1 MAIRNTILV
10 QLFIISC
17 LYSQVS
23 RYNAKPTVAV
33 FSFEQEGLQQEDYEM
48 FMELLKSE
56 LQNTKALIMVDQNQ
70 IDEVILEKNYQ
81 NSECKSQ
88 DCGIE
93 IGKLIGIK
101 NIIVGSLNQVADTCK
116 IQAQLVNVIE
126 GEIEKSVE
134 KTHIGDIN
142 EILPKIEIAAWELA
156 NLEPTQDM
164 LSAAGLI
171 KEDLEEKPNDSRW
184 PMWLNKTVNYI
195 ANRWQ
200 GFLSLFTKE

>member
-1 MAIRNTILV
+1 
-10 QLFIISC
+10 
-17 LYSQVS
+17 
-23 RYNAKPTVAV
+23 
-33 FSFEQEGLQQEDYEM
+33 M

-126 GEIEKSVE
+126 GEIEKSP
-134 KTHIGDIN
+134 K
-142 EILPKIEIAAWELA
+142 LPE
-156 NLEPTQDM
+156 
-164 LSAAGLI
+164 
-171 KEDLEEKPNDSRW
+171 
-184 PMWLNKTVNYI
+184 
-195 ANRWQ
+195 
-200 GFLSLFTKE
+200 

>member
-1 MAIRNTILV
+1 M
-10 QLFIISC
+10 FIISC
-17 LYSQVS
+17 LFSQVS

-126 GEIEKSVE
+126 GETEKSVE

-164 LSAAGLI
+164 LSAAGLLT
-171 KEDLEEKPNDSRW
+171 EDLEEKPNDSRW

>member
-1 MAIRNTILV
+1 
-10 QLFIISC
+10 
-17 LYSQVS
+17 
-23 RYNAKPTVAV
+23 
-33 FSFEQEGLQQEDYEM
+33 M

-81 NSECKSQ
+81 NRECKSQ

-116 IQAQLVNVIE
+116 IQAQLINVIE
-126 GEIEKSVE
+126 GETEKSVE

-142 EILPKIEIAAWELA
+142 EMLPKIEIAAWELA

-164 LSAAGLI
+164 LSAAGLLT
-171 KEDLEEKPNDSRW
+171 EDLEEKPNDRRW

>member
-1 MAIRNTILV
+1 
-10 QLFIISC
+10 LFIISC
-17 LYSQVS
+17 LFSQVS

-81 NSECKSQ
+81 NRECKSQ

-126 GEIEKSVE
+126 GETEKSVE

-164 LSAAGLI
+164 LSAAGLLI
-171 KEDLEEKPNDSRW
+171 EDLEEKPNDSRW
-184 PMWLNKTVNYI
+184 PMWLNKAVNYI

>member
-1 MAIRNTILV
+1 
-10 QLFIISC
+10 LFIISC
-17 LYSQVS
+17 LFSQVS

-126 GEIEKSVE
+126 GETEKSVE

-164 LSAAGLI
+164 LSAAGLLI
-171 KEDLEEKPNDSRW
+171 EDLEEKPNDSRW
-184 PMWLNKTVNYI
+184 PMWLNKAVNYI

>member
-1 MAIRNTILV
+1 M
-10 QLFIISC
+10 
-17 LYSQVS
+17 SQVS

-126 GEIEKSVE
+126 GETEKSVE

-142 EILPKIEIAAWELA
+142 EMLPKIEIAAWELA

-164 LSAAGLI
+164 LSAAGLLT
-171 KEDLEEKPNDSRW
+171 EDLEEKPNDSRW

>member
-1 MAIRNTILV
+1 M
-10 QLFIISC
+10 
-17 LYSQVS
+17 SQVS

-33 FSFEQEGLQQEDYEM
+33 FSFEQDGLQQEDYEM

-81 NSECKSQ
+81 NRECKSQ

-116 IQAQLVNVIE
+116 IQAQLVNVFE
-126 GEIEKSVE
+126 GETEKSVE
-134 KTHIGDIN
+134 KIHIGDIN

-164 LSAAGLI
+164 LSAAGLLT
-171 KEDLEEKPNDSRW
+171 EDLEEKPNDSRW
-184 PMWLNKTVNYI
+184 PMWLNKAVNYI

>member
-1 MAIRNTILV
+1 M
-10 QLFIISC
+10 FIISC
-17 LYSQVS
+17 LFSQVS

-81 NSECKSQ
+81 NRECKSQ

-126 GEIEKSVE
+126 GETEKSVE

-164 LSAAGLI
+164 LSAAGLLT
-171 KEDLEEKPNDSRW
+171 EDLEEKPNDSRW
-184 PMWLNKTVNYI
+184 PMWLNKAVNYI

>member
-1 MAIRNTILV
+1 
-10 QLFIISC
+10 LFIISC
-17 LYSQVS
+17 LFSQVS

-81 NSECKSQ
+81 NRECKSQ

-126 GEIEKSVE
+126 GETEKSVE

-164 LSAAGLI
+164 LSAAGLLT
-171 KEDLEEKPNDSRW
+171 EDLEEKPNDRRW

>member
-1 MAIRNTILV
+1 
-10 QLFIISC
+10 
-17 LYSQVS
+17 
-23 RYNAKPTVAV
+23 
-33 FSFEQEGLQQEDYEM
+33 M

-126 GEIEKSVE
+126 GETEKSVE

-142 EILPKIEIAAWELA
+142 ENNI
-156 NLEPTQDM
+156 
-164 LSAAGLI
+164 
-171 KEDLEEKPNDSRW
+171 
-184 PMWLNKTVNYI
+184 
-195 ANRWQ
+195 
-200 GFLSLFTKE
+200 

>member
-1 MAIRNTILV
+1 M
-10 QLFIISC
+10 FIISC
-17 LYSQVS
+17 LFSQVS

-164 LSAAGLI
+164 LSAAGLLT
-171 KEDLEEKPNDSRW
+171 EDLEEKPNDSRW
-184 PMWLNKTVNYI
+184 PMWLNKAVNYI

>member
-1 MAIRNTILV
+1 M
-10 QLFIISC
+10 FIISC
-17 LYSQVS
+17 LFSQVS

-164 LSAAGLI
+164 LSAAGLLT
-171 KEDLEEKPNDSRW
+171 EDLEEKPNDRRW

>member
-1 MAIRNTILV
+1 M
-10 QLFIISC
+10 FIISC
-17 LYSQVS
+17 LFSQVS

-81 NSECKSQ
+81 NRECKSQ

-126 GEIEKSVE
+126 GETEKSVE

-164 LSAAGLI
+164 LSAAGLLI
-171 KEDLEEKPNDSRW
+171 EDLEEKPNDSRW
-184 PMWLNKTVNYI
+184 PMWLNKAVNYI

>member
-1 MAIRNTILV
+1 M
-10 QLFIISC
+10 FIISC
-17 LYSQVS
+17 LFSQVS

-56 LQNTKALIMVDQNQ
+56 LQNSKAIIIVDQNQ

-81 NSECKSQ
+81 NRECKSQ

-126 GEIEKSVE
+126 GETEKSVE

-164 LSAAGLI
+164 LSAAGLLT
-171 KEDLEEKPNDSRW
+171 EDLEEKPNDSRW

>member
-1 MAIRNTILV
+1 M
-10 QLFIISC
+10 FIISC
-17 LYSQVS
+17 LFSQVS

-164 LSAAGLI
+164 LSAAGILT
-171 KEDLEEKPNDSRW
+171 EDLEEKPNDSRW
-184 PMWLNKTVNYI
+184 PMWLNKAVNYI

>member
-1 MAIRNTILV
+1 
-10 QLFIISC
+10 
-17 LYSQVS
+17 
-23 RYNAKPTVAV
+23 
-33 FSFEQEGLQQEDYEM
+33 M

-101 NIIVGSLNQVADTCK
+101 NIIVGSLNQVGDTCK

-126 GEIEKSVE
+126 GETEKSVE

-164 LSAAGLI
+164 LSAAGLLT
-171 KEDLEEKPNDSRW
+171 EDLEEKPNDSRW
-184 PMWLNKTVNYI
+184 PMWLNKAVNYI

>member
-1 MAIRNTILV
+1 M
-10 QLFIISC
+10 
-17 LYSQVS
+17 SQVS

-126 GEIEKSVE
+126 GETEKSVE

-164 LSAAGLI
+164 LSAAGLLT
-171 KEDLEEKPNDSRW
+171 EELEEKPNDSRW
-184 PMWLNKTVNYI
+184 PMWLNKAVNYI

>member
-1 MAIRNTILV
+1 M
-10 QLFIISC
+10 FIISC
-17 LYSQVS
+17 LFSQVS

-81 NSECKSQ
+81 NRECKSQ

-126 GEIEKSVE
+126 GETEKSVE

-142 EILPKIEIAAWELA
+142 GILPKIEIAAWELA

-164 LSAAGLI
+164 LSAAGLLT
-171 KEDLEEKPNDSRW
+171 EDLEEKPNDSRW
-184 PMWLNKTVNYI
+184 PMWLNKAVNYI

>member
-1 MAIRNTILV
+1 M
-10 QLFIISC
+10 FIISC
-17 LYSQVS
+17 LFSQVS

-70 IDEVILEKNYQ
+70 IYEVILEKNYQ

-126 GEIEKSVE
+126 GETEKSVE

-164 LSAAGLI
+164 LSAAGLLT
-171 KEDLEEKPNDSRW
+171 EDLEEKPNDSRW

>member
-1 MAIRNTILV
+1 
-10 QLFIISC
+10 
-17 LYSQVS
+17 
-23 RYNAKPTVAV
+23 
-33 FSFEQEGLQQEDYEM
+33 M

-56 LQNTKALIMVDQNQ
+56 LENTKALIMVDQNQ

-126 GEIEKSVE
+126 GETEKSVE

-164 LSAAGLI
+164 LSAAGLLT
-171 KEDLEEKPNDSRW
+171 EDLEEKPNDSRW
-184 PMWLNKTVNYI
+184 PMWLNKAVNYI

>member
-1 MAIRNTILV
+1 M
-10 QLFIISC
+10 FIISC
-17 LYSQVS
+17 LFSQVS

-116 IQAQLVNVIE
+116 IQAQLVNVI
-126 GEIEKSVE
+126 
-134 KTHIGDIN
+134 D
-142 EILPKIEIAAWELA
+142 
-156 NLEPTQDM
+156 LEPTQDM
-164 LSAAGLI
+164 LSAAGLLT
-171 KEDLEEKPNDSRW
+171 EDLEEKPNDSRW

>member
-1 MAIRNTILV
+1 M
-10 QLFIISC
+10 FIISC
-17 LYSQVS
+17 LFSQVS

-126 GEIEKSVE
+126 GETEKSVE

-164 LSAAGLI
+164 LSAAGLLT
-171 KEDLEEKPNDSRW
+171 EDLEEKPNDSRW
-184 PMWLNKTVNYI
+184 PMWLNKAVNYI

>member
-1 MAIRNTILV
+1 M
-10 QLFIISC
+10 FIISC
-17 LYSQVS
+17 LFSQVS

-164 LSAAGLI
+164 LSAAGLLT
-171 KEDLEEKPNDSRW
+171 EDLEEKPNDSRW
-184 PMWLNKTVNYI
+184 PMWLNKAVNYL

-200 GFLSLFTKE
+200 GCLSLFTKE

>member
-1 MAIRNTILV
+1 M
-10 QLFIISC
+10 FIISC
-17 LYSQVS
+17 LFSQVS

-126 GEIEKSVE
+126 GETEKSVE

-164 LSAAGLI
+164 LSAAGLLT
-171 KEDLEEKPNDSRW
+171 EDLEGKPNDSRW

>member
-1 MAIRNTILV
+1 M
-10 QLFIISC
+10 FIISC
-17 LYSQVS
+17 LFSQVS

-101 NIIVGSLNQVADTCK
+101 NIIVGSLNQVADMCK

-126 GEIEKSVE
+126 GETEKSVE

-164 LSAAGLI
+164 LSAAGLLT
-171 KEDLEEKPNDSRW
+171 EDLEEKPNDSRW

>member
-1 MAIRNTILV
+1 M
-10 QLFIISC
+10 FIISC
-17 LYSQVS
+17 LFSQVS

-81 NSECKSQ
+81 NRECKSQ

-126 GEIEKSVE
+126 GETEKSVE

-164 LSAAGLI
+164 LSAAGLLT
-171 KEDLEEKPNDSRW
+171 EDLEEKPNDSRW

>member
-1 MAIRNTILV
+1 MEYLIF
-10 QLFIISC
+10 QL
-17 LYSQVS
+17 
-23 RYNAKPTVAV
+23 
-33 FSFEQEGLQQEDYEM
+33 G
-48 FMELLKSE
+48 
-56 LQNTKALIMVDQNQ
+56 NTKSLIMVEQNQ

-88 DCGIE
+88 DFGIE

-126 GEIEKSVE
+126 GETEKSVE
-134 KTHIGDIN
+134 KIYIGDIE
-142 EILPKIEIAAWELA
+142 EILPIIDITAWELA
-156 NLEPTQDM
+156 GLEPSTEM
-164 LSAAGLI
+164 LEAAGI
-171 KEDLEEKPNDSRW
+171 FPEDTVENSNNNRLL
-184 PMWLNKTVNYI
+184 MWFNKAVNYI

>member
-1 MAIRNTILV
+1 MIRNTILV

-17 LYSQVS
+17 LFSQVS

-126 GEIEKSVE
+126 GETEKSVE

-164 LSAAGLI
+164 LSAAGLLT
-171 KEDLEEKPNDSRW
+171 EDLEEKPNDRRW

>member
-1 MAIRNTILV
+1 M
-10 QLFIISC
+10 FIISC
-17 LYSQVS
+17 LFSQVS

-126 GEIEKSVE
+126 GETEKSVE

-156 NLEPTQDM
+156 NLEPTQAM
-164 LSAAGLI
+164 LSAAGLLT
-171 KEDLEEKPNDSRW
+171 EDLEGKPNDSRW

>member
-1 MAIRNTILV
+1 M
-10 QLFIISC
+10 FIISC
-17 LYSQVS
+17 LFSQVS

-33 FSFEQEGLQQEDYEM
+33 FSFEQDGLQQEDYEM

-164 LSAAGLI
+164 LSAAGLLT
-171 KEDLEEKPNDSRW
+171 EDLEEKPNDSRW
-184 PMWLNKTVNYI
+184 PMWLNKAVNYI